1 MYQNLRRTRMNNN
14 FKIPTDI
21 EKEAKDYMKDVIL
34 MLEDN
39 SLMKDVDNAA
49 LTMLARNYSMFIK
62 ASKQLEK
69 DGLTVVSDRGNI
81 APHPAIKIA
90 KDAQIQA
97 MKVMEKFGLTAKD
110 RTKIAKLNS
119 GDKELSPLEQF
130 VKNSKEVR

>member
-1 MYQNLRRTRMNNN
+1 MNNN

-21 EKEAKDYMKDVIL
+21 EKEAKEYMKNVIQ
-34 MLEDN
+34 MLDE
-39 SLMKDVDNAA
+39 SGVMQDVDNAA

>member
-1 MYQNLRRTRMNNN
+1 MNNN

-39 SLMKDVDNAA
+39 SLMKNVDNAA

-110 RTKIAKLNS
+110 RTNNS
-119 GDKELSPLEQF
+119 SLIIQ
-130 VKNSKEVR
+130 

>member
-1 MYQNLRRTRMNNN
+1 MNNN

-90 KDAQIQA
+90 KDA
-97 MKVMEKFGLTAKD
+97 
-110 RTKIAKLNS
+110 
-119 GDKELSPLEQF
+119 
-130 VKNSKEVR
+130 

>member
-1 MYQNLRRTRMNNN
+1 MDNK

-39 SLMKDVDNAA
+39 SLMKNVDNAA

-97 MKVMEKFGLTAKD
+97 MKVMEKFVLTAKD

>member
-1 MYQNLRRTRMNNN
+1 MNNN

-39 SLMKDVDNAA
+39 SLMKNVDNAA

-69 DGLTVVSDRGNI
+69 DGLTGVSDRGNI

-119 GDKELSPLEQF
+119 GNQELSPLEQF

>member
-1 MYQNLRRTRMNNN
+1 MDNK

-39 SLMKDVDNAA
+39 SLMKNVDNAA

-90 KDAQIQA
+90 KEAQIQA

-110 RTKIAKLNS
+110 RTKIAKLSDNR
-119 GDKELSPLEQF
+119 KELSPLEQF
-130 VKNSKEVR
+130 VKDSKEIR

>member
-1 MYQNLRRTRMNNN
+1 MNNN

-21 EKEAKDYMKDVIL
+21 EKEAKEYMKNVIQ
-34 MLEDN
+34 MLDE
-39 SLMKDVDNAA
+39 SGVMQDVDSAA

-110 RTKIAKLNS
+110 RTKIAKLSDNS
-119 GDKELSPLEQF
+119 KELSPLEQF
-130 VKNSKEVR
+130 VKDSKEVR

>member
-1 MYQNLRRTRMNNN
+1 MNNN

-90 KDAQIQA
+90 KDAQTQA

-110 RTKIAKLNS
+110 RTKIAKLSDNS
-119 GDKELSPLEQF
+119 KELSPLEQF
-130 VKNSKEVR
+130 VKDSKEIR

>member
-1 MYQNLRRTRMNNN
+1 MDNK

-39 SLMKDVDNAA
+39 SLMKNVDNAA

-119 GDKELSPLEQF
+119 GDNELSPLEQF

>member
-1 MYQNLRRTRMNNN
+1 MDNK
-14 FKIPTDI
+14 FKIPSDI

>member
-1 MYQNLRRTRMNNN
+1 MDNK

-21 EKEAKDYMKDVIL
+21 VKEAKDYMKDVIL

-39 SLMKDVDNAA
+39 SLMKNVDNAA

>member
-1 MYQNLRRTRMNNN
+1 MDNK

-39 SLMKDVDNAA
+39 SLMKNVDNAA

-130 VKNSKEVR
+130 VKNSKEGR

>member
-1 MYQNLRRTRMNNN
+1 MNNN

-110 RTKIAKLNS
+110 RTKIAKLSDNS
-119 GDKELSPLEQF
+119 KELSPLEQF
-130 VKNSKEVR
+130 VKDSKEVR

>member
-1 MYQNLRRTRMNNN
+1 MDNK

-39 SLMKDVDNAA
+39 SLMKNVDNAA

-110 RTKIAKLNS
+110 RTKIAKLSDNS
-119 GDKELSPLEQF
+119 KELSPLEQF
-130 VKNSKEVR
+130 VKDSKEVR

>member
-1 MYQNLRRTRMNNN
+1 MNNN

-21 EKEAKDYMKDVIL
+21 EKEAKEYMKNVIQ
-34 MLEDN
+34 MLDE
-39 SLMKDVDNAA
+39 SGVMQDVDNAA

-110 RTKIAKLNS
+110 RTKIAKLSDNR
-119 GDKELSPLEQF
+119 KELSPLEQF
-130 VKNSKEVR
+130 VKDSKEIR